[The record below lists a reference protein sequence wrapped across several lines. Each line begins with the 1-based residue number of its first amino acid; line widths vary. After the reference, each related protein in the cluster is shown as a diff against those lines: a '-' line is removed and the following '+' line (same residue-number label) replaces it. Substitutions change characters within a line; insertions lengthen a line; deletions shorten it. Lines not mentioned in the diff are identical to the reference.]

1 MFLDYVKKGSNF
13 AHDIPSF
20 DEQLEKRDTELMAAV
35 ERTNATD
42 FNTPIMSTA
51 TSATTD
57 NNTVVAATAAAA
69 VSASDTGIKSTASA
83 TTHLVSGI
91 SISITSAPIRSR
103 KNKPKTVELTHL
115 KQNKVQG

>member
-1 MFLDYVKKGSNF
+1 
-13 AHDIPSF
+13 
-20 DEQLEKRDTELMAAV
+20 MAAV

-57 NNTVVAATAAAA
+57 NNTVVAAAAAAAAA
-69 VSASDTGIKSTASA
+69 VTASDTGIKSTASA

>member
-1 MFLDYVKKGSNF
+1 MYDLM
-13 AHDIPSF
+13 
-20 DEQLEKRDTELMAAV
+20 ERQLEKRDTELMAAV
-35 ERTNATD
+35 ERSNATD

-57 NNTVVAATAAAA
+57 NNTVIAATAAAA
-69 VSASDTGIKSTASA
+69 AVTASDTGIKSTASA

-91 SISITSAPIRSR
+91 GISITSAPIRSR
-103 KNKPKTVELTHL
+103 KNKPKTVELARL

>member
-1 MFLDYVKKGSNF
+1 
-13 AHDIPSF
+13 
-20 DEQLEKRDTELMAAV
+20 MAAV

-57 NNTVVAATAAAA
+57 NNTVVAAAAAAAAA
-69 VSASDTGIKSTASA
+69 VTASDTGIKSTASA

-91 SISITSAPIRSR
+91 GISITGAPIRSR
-103 KNKPKTVELTHL
+103 KNKPKTVELARL

>member
-1 MFLDYVKKGSNF
+1 MGSNC

-20 DEQLEKRDTELMAAV
+20 DDEQPYRICKRMYDLIEQKLEKRDTELMAAV
-35 ERTNATD
+35 ERSNATD

-83 TTHLVSGI
+83 TSTHLVYGIGI
-91 SISITSAPIRSR
+91 SITGAPIRSR
-103 KNKPKTVELTHL
+103 ENKPKTV
-115 KQNKVQG
+115 